1 MQDRVSDSS
10 SQLQINKKI
19 RKEFEKDH
27 SPALCPGGAKRRV
40 TEPIAEVVITS
51 SQILEVLCNG
61 IAAEATLTGIK
72 GMGQ

>member
-10 SQLQINKKI
+10 SQLQITKKI
-19 RKEFEKDH
+19 RKEFEKDR
-27 SPALCPGGAKRRV
+27 SPALCPVDRRV
-40 TEPIAEVVITS
+40 TESIAEVVITS